1 MVGYK
6 AIAIGTPV
14 LGEHA
19 ASTPARSDARV
30 NATVRAFLARL
41 LDGPPLIPGDVDSSV
56 LPRATRDAREQAF
69 LLRRGPRQ
77 S

>member
-1 MVGYK
+1 VD
-6 AIAIGTPV
+6 AVP
-14 LGEHA
+14 A
-19 ASTPARSDARV
+19 ASSPRLSVAV
-30 NATVRAFLARL
+30 GELLARL

-56 LPRATRDAREQAF
+56 LPRSTHDQQEHMF